1 MQKHTARRWQRDLN
15 ARLMTKPMLI
25 WILLCCKNLVLL
37 QFSQNTFSFFSD
49 EMEIEYDE
57 TLKASYIKIS
67 LYNYIF
73 LTYKSLLM
81 MQCLGIN
88 SFCFKLLLLFNP

>member
-1 MQKHTARRWQRDLN
+1 MQKHTARRWQRDLK

-25 WILLCCKNLVLL
+25 WIHCAARNWLYNISLKTPSV
-37 QFSQNTFSFFSD
+37 FSD

-57 TLKASYIKIS
+57 MLKAGDIKIS

-81 MQCLGIN
+81 MQCIGN
-88 SFCFKLLLLFNP
+88 NFCFKLFLLFNP